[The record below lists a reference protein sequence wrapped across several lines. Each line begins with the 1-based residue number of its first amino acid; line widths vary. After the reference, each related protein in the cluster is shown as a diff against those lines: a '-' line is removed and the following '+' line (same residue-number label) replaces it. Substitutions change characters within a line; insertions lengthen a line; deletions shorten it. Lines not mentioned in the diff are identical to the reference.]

1 MSREQTPFPGSA
13 MVAAAVTAGFTLALL
28 VVLAAAV
35 HRARPSSRTAP

>member
-1 MSREQTPFPGSA
+1 MSREQTPFPGSPA
-13 MVAAAVTAGFTLALL
+13 MVAAVVTVGFTLAL